1 MFSEKLK
8 MKGLKVV
15 KKVAWSAGHGI
26 NTAGK
31 RSPIGEREWSFNN
44 KVVIAGMAYLAKYEG
59 VQQLRVDD
67 STGKIDVSLV
77 NRTNKANA
85 WKADIYVSSHHN
97 AVANEWGNHSGVETF
112 VMKPASTN
120 PLSLKL
126 ANHIHPKVV
135 IAMQLRDRG
144 VKSANFHELRET
156 KMPAVLVEGGF
167 MDSRTDSIKM
177 RDAKFLK
184 AQGEA
189 IAKGIADYFE
199 LKIKQVI
206 KPVIMDVKMVERA
219 IVIGSLHDY
228 PVAEI
233 LSIQLK
239 APIYPRHA
247 INGKVAG
254 ELIIVGGSV
263 NGLIADKLTNL
274 SGSNRFE
281 TSANVAKFKS

>member
-1 MFSEKLK
+1 M
-8 MKGLKVV
+8 

-31 RSPIGEREWSFNN
+31 RSPTGEREWSFNN
-44 KVVIAGMAYLAKYEG
+44 KVVIAGMAFLAKYDG

-67 STGKIDVSLV
+67 SSGKTDIPLV
-77 NRTNKANA
+77 NRTNQANA

-97 AVANEWGNHSGVETF
+97 AIGNEWGNHSGVETF
-112 VMKPASTN
+112 VMEPASNN
-120 PLSLKL
+120 PLSFKL
-126 ANHIHPKVV
+126 ANEIHPKVV
-135 IAMQLRDRG
+135 HAMQILDRG

-156 KMPAVLVEGGF
+156 NMPSVLVEGGF

-177 RDAKFLK
+177 RDDKFLK

-189 IAKGIADYFE
+189 IAKGIVDYFE
-199 LKIKQVI
+199 LKIKPI
-206 KPVIMDVKMVERA
+206 KPDPIEEEVTMLERA
-219 IVIGSLHDY
+219 IVIGSLIDY
-228 PVAEI
+228 PAAEI
-233 LSIQLK
+233 LSIRLK

-247 INGKVAG
+247 ITGKVAV
-254 ELIIVGGSV
+254 ELIVVGGSV

-281 TSANVAKFKS
+281 TAANVAKYKI

>member
-1 MFSEKLK
+1 
-8 MKGLKVV
+8 MKGLRKL

-44 KVVIAGMAYLAKYEG
+44 TVVIAGMAFLANYDG

-67 STGKIDVSLV
+67 PSGKTDIPLV
-77 NRTNKANA
+77 NRTNQANA

-97 AVANEWGNHSGVETF
+97 AIGNEWGNHSGVETF
-112 VMKPASTN
+112 VMEPASNN

-135 IAMQLRDRG
+135 NAMQIRDRG
-144 VKSANFHELRET
+144 VKSADFHELRET

-177 RDAKFLK
+177 RDAKILI

-199 LKIKQVI
+199 LKIKPDS
-206 KPVIMDVKMVERA
+206 KPDVMDVKMVERA
-219 IVIGSLHDY
+219 IVIGSLNDY
-228 PVAEI
+228 PAAEI
-233 LSIQLK
+233 LSIRLK
-239 APIYPRHA
+239 VPIYPRHA
-247 INGKVAG
+247 ITGKVAS
-254 ELIIVGGSV
+254 ELIVVGASV
-263 NGLIADKLTNL
+263 NGLIADKLTKL

-281 TSANVAKFKS
+281 TAANVAKYKI